1 MENMLIPIAVVVGLI
16 LLVVVLL
23 ALFRKP
29 REDSSAPEEFEE
41 PEERPSRKRAPAQ
54 PAKRPAEE
62 APGNEDLANDDAH
75 MHRYLFQHRL
85 LPTLISRDPAQVWEL
100 FSGPKGQSFIEDMWN
115 HVGEM
120 LGRSSK
126 PKDRPRFTM
135 EGGEDFLAILFH
147 HPKPTQATQC
157 YFSALVWTKPP
168 DEVDDKNLEE
178 VMHPLRYYTLE
189 QSVSLSGEPETTML
203 CGWDVN
209 DKGEAG
215 THFNYGP
222 GPRPDSREFL
232 RAIARLLQG

>member
-1 MENMLIPIAVVVGLI
+1 MENMLIPIAVVVGLV
-16 LLVVVLL
+16 LFVVILL

-29 REDSSAPEEFEE
+29 REEDSATDDFEE
-41 PEERPSRKRAPAQ
+41 PQERPVRKPGSAK
-54 PAKRPAEE
+54 PAKRHAEE
-62 APGNEDLANDDAH
+62 APGVEDLANDDAH

-85 LPTLISRDPAQVWEL
+85 LPTLIARDPAQVWEL

-120 LGRSSK
+120 LGRTGK
-126 PKDRPRFTM
+126 AKDRPRFTM

-168 DEVDDKNLEE
+168 DEVNEDNLKE

-189 QSVSLSGEPETTML
+189 QSVSLSGE
-203 CGWDVN
+203 
-209 DKGEAG
+209 
-215 THFNYGP
+215 
-222 GPRPDSREFL
+222 
-232 RAIARLLQG
+232 